1 MPYAYFKHIICT
13 ILIRLYIG
21 NNKDNRH
28 EDIKSKKV
36 QTEPRVRDIL
46 FEKYGFWVV
55 PTLICAPFRNVPN
68 ENNFKLIKFYQKYAQ
83 KVVLLEM
90 FYSLWNLINKV
101 FDNQAKKSRIRIVV
115 NQRNTGVLW
124 FQHKINVNR
133 K

>member
-1 MPYAYFKHIICT
+1 MMDPGSQSVSGFQSESEIEMINP
-13 ILIRLYIG
+13 G
-21 NNKDNRH
+21 NRQ

-83 KVVLLEM
+83 K
-90 FYSLWNLINKV
+90 
-101 FDNQAKKSRIRIVV
+101 
-115 NQRNTGVLW
+115 
-124 FQHKINVNR
+124 
-133 K
+133 